1 MGSDAPR
8 HAAPSLD
15 ASKRR
20 SVLYALARVDEPTR
34 ASYRIGPSLGVGAIA
49 SVVEVTGPTGERHAA
64 KILHASQQLDEAA
77 VARFEQEAELLARL
91 DHDNLVRSHGFVE
104 IEGQRMLLME
114 LVEGPTLAQLIA
126 RAAPLPEQQLLELGR
141 GIAAGLAHAHAAGII
156 HRDLKPSN
164 VLVASD
170 DVHQVAKI
178 ADFGMARASS
188 LAGVDRKAFM
198 VIGTPDYMAPESIDP
213 LAVDPRSDLYA
224 LGCILYEMGTGAPPF
239 TAPTALGLLE
249 QHRQAPAPRLPDH
262 YSPGLRAVVE
272 ALLSKSPADRP
283 QAASTVV
290 TTLDRLLAGDTAL
303 VPVASADRGLA
314 ACAGCG
320 QPLVLALSVC
330 MNCGLVTAK
339 FEPGD
344 WSLLIAGPGEIG
356 DKIETA
362 MRERLVG
369 WIQANAGL
377 AMDVGL
383 LAKEIPRLPFTLATG
398 ISEDCGR
405 ALGSSLERLGLTT
418 ELVRGSP
425 WRSPAMRKKV
435 KSLTG
440 RVLAIMM
447 ASMAGMVG
455 QLKWGVILAVP
466 VAMAVAVGFTFRRST
481 RRLTAA
487 RPVDALALP
496 PAVARSLR
504 SVELTLPAIEQG
516 RHRHGLRAVVERV
529 VRLARDPELDAN
541 AGEELGAAI
550 ELASVA
556 TTRLDALER
565 ALVGLGF
572 DESSPRA
579 RSMLHERDTWAARL
593 LDLTAQLDALSARAA
608 TARVGQRSSD
618 RELALADLRVL
629 VEALEEVQAK

>member
-1 MGSDAPR
+1 MTAPF
-8 HAAPSLD
+8 HGL
-15 ASKRR
+15 
-20 SVLYALARVDEPTR
+20 LYALARVDEPTR

-272 ALLSKSPADRP
+272 ALNEPGLDSAWSDD
-283 QAASTVV
+283 
-290 TTLDRLLAGDTAL
+290 TTLGWVYQYWNDPDREALDVKIAGGGNIG
-303 VPVASADRGLA
+303 RGLA
-314 ACAGCG
+314 ARIVGM
-320 QPLVLALSVC
+320 PLPSRRICSGAWAPGSASVPS
-330 MNCGLVTAK
+330 VA
-339 FEPGD
+339 
-344 WSLLIAGPGEIG
+344 
-356 DKIETA
+356 
-362 MRERLVG
+362 
-369 WIQANAGL
+369 
-377 AMDVGL
+377 
-383 LAKEIPRLPFTLATG
+383 
-398 ISEDCGR
+398 GR
-405 ALGSSLERLGLTT
+405 AR
-418 ELVRGSP
+418 
-425 WRSPAMRKKV
+425 
-435 KSLTG
+435 
-440 RVLAIMM
+440 
-447 ASMAGMVG
+447 
-455 QLKWGVILAVP
+455 
-466 VAMAVAVGFTFRRST
+466 
-481 RRLTAA
+481 
-487 RPVDALALP
+487 
-496 PAVARSLR
+496 
-504 SVELTLPAIEQG
+504 
-516 RHRHGLRAVVERV
+516 
-529 VRLARDPELDAN
+529 
-541 AGEELGAAI
+541 
-550 ELASVA
+550 
-556 TTRLDALER
+556 
-565 ALVGLGF
+565 
-572 DESSPRA
+572 
-579 RSMLHERDTWAARL
+579 WA
-593 LDLTAQLDALSARAA
+593 
-608 TARVGQRSSD
+608 
-618 RELALADLRVL
+618 
-629 VEALEEVQAK
+629 